1 MLMRLTL
8 NDMVKKQKRKKVIIT
23 GDYHIPFL
31 DLKAYEILKEFLID
45 YQPDYF
51 FINGDFVDF
60 YTLSDFS
67 RNPKRSKKLK
77 DEIIIAQRIITDLV
91 TVLPKKCIKV
101 FIEGNHCSRLQRYI
115 WRNEE
120 LFGLE
125 SLSIKNLLKL
135 DELGF
140 EYVETDMDYWSSKRG
155 LYELGNV
162 LIMHGDSR
170 LNGSSYSKYS
180 GYSAKN
186 TMYGMQSSIIMN
198 HTHRLAQVYSTNPKE
213 IIFGAEAGC
222 LCMTTNSNWQQ
233 GFITFNLIA
242 EKAHSIK
249 LHHIQDGNLITTNKW
264 YRSTTKDSLIHE
276 FT

>member
-1 MLMRLTL
+1 
-8 NDMVKKQKRKKVIIT
+8 MVRKQKRQKVIIT

-31 DLKAYEILKEFLID
+31 DMKAYEVLKGFLID

-60 YTLSDFS
+60 YTLSDFV

-77 DEIIIAQRIITDLV
+77 DEINLSLRILTDLV
-91 TVLPKKCIKV
+91 SILPKKCIKV
-101 FIEGNHCSRLQRYI
+101 FIEGNHCSRLQRYVQ
-115 WRNEE
+115 RNEA

-125 SLSIKNLLKL
+125 SLSIKQLLKL

-140 EYVETDMDYWSSKRG
+140 EYVETDRDYWSAQRG
-155 LYELGNV
+155 MYELGNI

-198 HTHRLAQVYSTNPKE
+198 HTHRLAQVYSTNPRE
-213 IIFGAEAGC
+213 TLFGVEAGC
-222 LCMTTNSNWQQ
+222 LCQTTNANWQQ
-233 GFITFNLIA
+233 GFITFNLIDD
-242 EKAHSIK
+242 HVCNMI
-249 LHHIQDGNLITTNKW
+249 LHRINKGNLITTDKW
-264 YRSTTKDSLIHE
+264 YKSTTTASLVDE
-276 FT
+276 FI